1 MQRNMTG
8 WVLGACVVL
17 LACGRPQRTFDGGFE
32 DAGTDASV
40 DAGRP
45 KGDDPPAGYSLA
57 LELPGNAAL
66 TTRLGVATSMVLDQ
80 NQQPMLAV
88 LSVDPNGDGS
98 REDDQLLFTR
108 WDGVEK
114 AWSPPQQIA
123 VVGPVDI
130 SEPNRPVS
138 LTRDAVTGAIGIA
151 FVAQNDHAIRLATS
165 ADDGET
171 WSLDIASDSN
181 AGADALT
188 SPVLAMNGA
197 EMHLAYHQANVGC
210 SFAGCGAVKYRKR
223 TGSNPFAAATSPA
236 VQGAGTAR
244 AASVA
249 LALDSAGTP
258 GVAFMYGNEDGSD
271 VRPMY
276 WRPGE
281 AQATAIMPSNL
292 AVNAWATPE
301 LRNSVALA
309 YADLVPHVAF
319 HLRTS
324 QADGLLWY
332 TTMPSGSQTFSAP
345 LAVPRNGGVGM
356 LDETRWYQAISVD
369 AQGNIAIAAQF
380 AKTTGQPQMCGGP
393 KLTRGSLTN
402 GWVTCAPDNQR
413 KFGYAG
419 ASVNLARRTSGR
431 LVLAFPY
438 ENRANPSLNN
448 KAGVVLWWEP

>member
-1 MQRNMTG
+1 MQRNMML
-8 WVLGACVVL
+8 WVLGACAVL
-17 LACGRPQRTFDGGFE
+17 LACGRPQRVYDGGFE
-32 DAGTDASV
+32 DAGSDAGI

-45 KGDDPPAGYSLA
+45 KGEDPPPGYSLA
-57 LELPGNAAL
+57 LELPGNAAI
-66 TTRLGVATSMVLDQ
+66 TSRLGVATSMVLDQ

-108 WDGVEK
+108 WDGVEN
-114 AWSPPQQIA
+114 AWSSPRQIA

-138 LTRDAVTGAIGIA
+138 LARDAVTGAIAIA

-171 WSLDIASDSN
+171 WSLDVASESN
-181 AGADALT
+181 AGTDALT
-188 SPVLAMNGA
+188 SPVIALNNG
-197 EMHLAYHQANVGC
+197 EMHVAYHQANVGC
-210 SFAGCGAVKYRKR
+210 AFAGCGAVKYRKR
-223 TGSNPFAAATSPA
+223 TGMNTFGAVTSPA
-236 VQGAGTAR
+236 VQGTGTAR
-244 AASVA
+244 AASVSM
-249 LALDSAGTP
+249 ALDSAGAP
-258 GVAFMYGNEDGSD
+258 GVAFMYGTEDGSD

-276 WRPGE
+276 WRPSD
-281 AQATAIMPSNL
+281 AQALAIMPSDPSF
-292 AVNAWATPE
+292 NAWATPE
-301 LRNSVALA
+301 LRNSVSLV
-309 YADLVPHVAF
+309 YAGLVPHVAF

-324 QADGLLWY
+324 QLDGLLWY
-332 TTMPSGSQTFSAP
+332 ATLPSGSQTWSTP
-345 LAVPRNGGVGM
+345 LAMPRNGGVGM
-356 LDETRWYQAISVD
+356 LDETRWYQAIVAD
-369 AQGNIAIAAQF
+369 AQGNIAVAAQF

-393 KLTRGSLTN
+393 KLTRGSVIGGL
-402 GWVTCAPDNQR
+402 VTCAPDNQR

-431 LVLAFPY
+431 LVMAFPY